1 MKVRASIKK
10 RSPECKIVRRKGV
23 LYVINKKN
31 PRFKQRQGQ
40 IMARIAGIDLPKHKR
55 GVIGL
60 TYIFG
65 IGRSR
70 AKEILKK
77 AQVDEDIK
85 VSDWNDEQITRIREA
100 VSSYK
105 IEGELR
111 SEVQLNIKRLMDI
124 GCYRGIRHRSG
135 LPLRG
140 QKTKNNSRTRKGK
153 RKTVANKKKA
163 TK

>member
-1 MKVRASIKK
+1 MKVRASVKK
-10 RSPECKIVRRKGV
+10 RSADCVIVRRKGR

-31 PRFKQRQGQ
+31 PRFKQRQGYV
-40 IMARIAGIDLPKHKR
+40 MARIAGVDIPKQKR
-55 GVIGL
+55 GVIAL

-65 IGRSR
+65 IGKSR
-70 AKEILKK
+70 AQAILEK
-77 AQVDEDIK
+77 AGVSEDIK
-85 VSDWNDEQITRIREA
+85 VSDWNDEQIGNIREA
-100 VSSYK
+100 VGSFK

-124 GCYRGIRHRSG
+124 GCYRGIRHRTG

-140 QKTKNNSRTRKGK
+140 QRTKNNSRTRKGR